1 MAFERGVPG
10 ARDPWPWSLRE
21 EPEIPTLPI
30 CHVILP
36 CRCATVTLRPPVCK
50 RGRPPL
56 HSRCSCSWRYGPSF
70 GKKPAFISISRPP
83 DPVSLTS
90 QPQGSKSA

>member
-36 CRCATVTLRPPVCK
+36 CRCATVTLRPN
-50 RGRPPL
+50 PPPRL
-56 HSRCSCSWRYGPSF
+56 QTGATPATLALLLQLEVRCELWEETGVYF
-70 GKKPAFISISRPP
+70 DFEDA
-83 DPVSLTS
+83 
-90 QPQGSKSA
+90 